1 MEYMENAPIPGP
13 LREKAPQE
21 SGYSEEEQAQIVEG
35 STVDTKQ
42 VKKRVASLP
51 VDRQAKILDAVR
63 QTQATR
69 VDLLKQLQEST
80 INSRHQEKIL
90 EEIRSLHILEEEL
103 VQCLLLEQKGELSER
118 TASQEAWNLIK

>member
-1 MEYMENAPIPGP
+1 MENAPIPGP